1 MRWNAEGQALC
12 RERGGVPHSITGG
25 RVGRATPAGKELRK
39 GPRRQGRT
47 EKEAIAI
54 SRIKALDY
62 AERLINRPRGETPV
76 AIRRNKNGYSLL
88 YSGRVLTKTHAS
100 GVGEMQAQ
108 AMALALGIELPT
120 EIGGETT
127 TKVGSGVLYR
137 AIGALVPRP
146 PPPRGPRSPR
156 TTPLHRRPPTRRLQH
171 IGDWVGAQATGTSAR
186 KRSNSDGNNRSKSS
200 ALMPYTS

>member
-12 RERGGVPHSITGG
+12 RELRPPE
-25 RVGRATPAGKELRK
+25 RVTQR
-39 GPRRQGRT
+39 PRRQGRT

-127 TKVGSGVLYR
+127 TNVGSGVLYR
-137 AIGALVPRP
+137 AIGASSLD
-146 PPPRGPRSPR
+146 
-156 TTPLHRRPPTRRLQH
+156 LRRPEAHVVLEQLLSTAALQRGVFNTLE
-171 IGDWVGAQATGTSAR
+171 IG
-186 KRSNSDGNNRSKSS
+186 
-200 ALMPYTS
+200 